1 MSEVLDRQAV
11 YDTMRA
17 DSAPATAAPRAGFGD
32 EALHRVVV
40 VGGGAAGLEL
50 VTRLGDET
58 DIGCRVEV
66 SSTADRSARSKAKL
80 KSM

>member
-1 MSEVLDRQAV
+1 MVETRLVEEGGSG
-11 YDTMRA
+11 
-17 DSAPATAAPRAGFGD
+17 PPRCRDVFGD